1 MAWNQPGGQNQ
12 NPWGKRPSQGNDF
25 DKAFKDWQ
33 KRFESM
39 FGGRRGG
46 GEGGERAGGSGSPG
60 IPFTYV
66 AGIALAL
73 WAASGFYQVE
83 APEIGVV
90 QRFGKYVGSQ
100 PPGWGWHIPWPV
112 EKVTMVNVSNINSSE
127 YKSRVLTADVNL
139 VEMQFAVQ
147 YQLVNPEKYLFG
159 VRNPED
165 TLREVS
171 ESAIREVVGRSEL
184 QPILVSNRQQITER
198 SRELIQ
204 RTMDQYGTGIRVT
217 SVNLTDVQVP
227 EPVAPSQRDANKA
240 IADKERMTKE
250 AEAYAAGILP
260 AAEGAASRQIQE
272 AEAYRAQVVA
282 LAEGEAGRFTQI
294 AQQYAR
300 APAVTRERLYIETV
314 EGVLN
319 RSRKV
324 IIDQPRGG
332 GGNNNVM
339 LLPLDR
345 LMDRGSRES
354 QDGVVTVRPES
365 EPEPSTPA
373 PDPRQRGQR

>member
-12 NPWGKRPSQGNDF
+12 NPWGKRPAQGNDF

-39 FGGRRGG
+39 FGGRKGGDNTAGSAGG
-46 GEGGERAGGSGSPG
+46 GG
-60 IPFTYV
+60 IPITYV

-90 QRFGKYVGSQ
+90 QRFGKFVGTQ
-100 PPGWGWHIPWPV
+100 PPGWGWHVPWPI
-112 EKVTMVNVSNINSSE
+112 EKVTKVNVSNINSSE

-171 ESAIREVVGRSEL
+171 ESAIREVVGRSDL

-227 EPVAPSQRDANKA
+227 DAVAPSQRDANKA

-260 AAEGAASRQIQE
+260 AAEGSASRQIQE

-319 RSRKV
+319 RSRKI
-324 IIDQPRGG
+324 IIDQPRGSG
-332 GGNNNVM
+332 GSNNVM
-339 LLPLDR
+339 ILPLDR
-345 LMDRGSRES
+345 LLDRSSRES
-354 QDGVVTVRPES
+354 QDGVVTVSP
-365 EPEPSTPA
+365 EPEPSTPS

>member
-12 NPWGKRPSQGNDF
+12 NPWGKRPSSGNDF

-33 KRFESM
+33 RRFESM
-39 FGGRRGG
+39 FGGRKGGDGGARTPGG
-46 GEGGERAGGSGSPG
+46 GS
-60 IPFTYV
+60 IPFGYLAV
-66 AGIALAL
+66 LAVAL
-73 WAASGFYQVE
+73 WGLSGFYQVD
-83 APEIGVV
+83 APEIGVI
-90 QRFGKYVGSQ
+90 QRFGKYIANQ
-100 PPGWGWHIPWPV
+100 PPGWGWHLPWPI
-112 EKVTMVNVSNINSSE
+112 ERVTKVNVSSVNSSE

-171 ESAIREVVGRSEL
+171 ESAIREVVGRSDL

-204 RTMDQYGTGIRVT
+204 RTMDQYGTGIKVT

-260 AAEGAASRQIQE
+260 AAEGAALRQIQE
-272 AEAYRAQVVA
+272 AEAYKAQVED
-282 LAEGEAGRFTQI
+282 LAIGESGRFTAI

-300 APAVTRERLYIETV
+300 APAVTRERMYLETV
-314 EGVLN
+314 EGVLS

-324 IIDQPRGG
+324 IVDQPRGSG
-332 GGNNNVM
+332 SNNVM

-345 LMDRGSRES
+345 LMERSARAPDD
-354 QDGVVTVRPES
+354 DGTSARPD
-365 EPEPSTPA
+365 PGPSTPE

>member
-12 NPWGKRPSQGNDF
+12 TPWGKRPSQGNDF

-39 FGGRRGG
+39 FGGRKGG
-46 GEGGERAGGSGSPG
+46 GGDGDARTPGGGG
-60 IPFTYV
+60 IPLSYL
-66 AGIALAL
+66 AGVGLAV

-83 APEIGVV
+83 APEVGVI
-90 QRFGKYVGSQ
+90 QRFGKYVGNQ
-100 PPGWGWHIPWPV
+100 QPGWGWHVPWPI
-112 EKVTMVNVSNINSSE
+112 EKVTKVNVARINSIE

-139 VEMQFAVQ
+139 VEMQLGVQ

-159 VRNPED
+159 VRQPED

-171 ESAIREVVGRSEL
+171 ESAIREVVGRSDL

-198 SRELIQ
+198 SRDLIQ

-260 AAEGAASRQIQE
+260 AAEGSASRQIQE
-272 AEAYRAQVVA
+272 AEAYRAQVEA

-314 EGVLN
+314 EAVLN

-332 GGNNNVM
+332 AGGTNNVM

-345 LMDRGSRES
+345 LMDRGN
-354 QDGVVTVRPES
+354 QDVENGVVTVRPDQS
-365 EPEPSTPA
+365 EPSTPQ